1 MKRFHDSEHIQ
12 KSELRTISC
21 VIYFHIHIRYENYDL
36 KIGMR
41 IKVKIRFNQIN
52 YPKEII
58 DF

>member
-41 IKVKIRFNQIN
+41 IKVKIRLRNHRTKYN
-52 YPKEII
+52 
-58 DF
+58 